1 MPHFILTLLPTSII
15 IGSYTSIW
23 IHLKISERKTEK
35 NWCVIILSDI
45 WLDTNCES
53 LIYKSLII
61 KDIFILL
68 VRYWLEE
75 VAEGK
80 LEIRKY
86 LGICLF
92 CVCATQS
99 HPFLIHT
106 TGIGR
111 LSTTKQVIRYFEFPL
126 VSFGFNMHS
135 MFGYMLP
142 KEINTGTRIKTT
154 SLKISFQVTRIGRTR
169 SKRIIT
175 ITSLIQVHP
184 TITTSFALIINCR
197 TDEETSKTLG

>member
-1 MPHFILTLLPTSII
+1 MIYDFIRI
-15 IGSYTSIW
+15 
-23 IHLKISERKTEK
+23 
-35 NWCVIILSDI
+35 
-45 WLDTNCES
+45 
-53 LIYKSLII
+53 LIYNLIYRSLII
-61 KDIFILL
+61 KNISIYL
-68 VRYWLEE
+68 VRCWLEE

-92 CVCATQS
+92 CVCATQY

-106 TGIGR
+106 MGIGR
-111 LSTTKQVIRYFEFPL
+111 LSTIKQVIRYFEFPL

-135 MFGYMLP
+135 MFGYMLH

-154 SLKISFQVTRIGRTR
+154 SLKISFQVTRIGQTR

-175 ITSLIQVHP
+175 IISLIQVHP
-184 TITTSFALIINCR
+184 TITTTFALIINCH